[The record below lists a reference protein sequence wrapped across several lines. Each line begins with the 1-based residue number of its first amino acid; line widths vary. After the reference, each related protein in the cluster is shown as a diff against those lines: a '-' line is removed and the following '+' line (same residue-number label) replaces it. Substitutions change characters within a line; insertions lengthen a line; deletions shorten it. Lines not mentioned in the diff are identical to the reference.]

1 MAAQREG
8 PAGDRMRLAEL
19 IGALSVA
26 VDLGMSLPA
35 EAGLRSCVLAVE
47 LGSALGLDEAE
58 LTRTYYLALLRLV
71 GCTSTAHDEVAVLG
85 QQVGDLPGI
94 RTVDTRPLPFLAAIA
109 RTLAADQPP
118 LARAGRVA
126 SALGGMPRLANAT
139 AAHCEV
145 AERLAARLGLAEDL
159 QEALTQAFERWD
171 GQGRPRGLK
180 GEAIARSARLVSL
193 ASDVVAFHAL
203 GGVEAAVAMARE
215 RAGRKHDP
223 RAAERFCQTA
233 EQLVGSL
240 EGGSAW
246 ERVLAAEPGWRPSL
260 SDGEADRAIRAM
272 ADFADLKTPIFS
284 GHSSGVADLAV
295 GAAERCRL
303 SPSEVAAL
311 RRAAL
316 LHDLGRSAVSAVIW
330 EKAGLLSEGEW
341 ERVRLHPYYTE
352 RVLARSRALA
362 SVGTI
367 AVLHHERLDGSGYH
381 RGFPAQLQPPPAR
394 LLAAADVYHA
404 LREPRPHR
412 PARSGDQAAEELKRE
427 ARAGRLCPDA
437 VAGVLAAAG
446 HRVRPARR
454 EWPGGLSDREV
465 EVLRLLARGLSNR
478 QIAERLVVSERTVH
492 HHVEHVYDKIDVS
505 TRAGATL
512 FAMQHDLLAPAEE

>member
-1 MAAQREG
+1 MAAQRDAPGREG
-8 PAGDRMRLAEL
+8 IRLAEL

-47 LGSALGLDEAE
+47 LGGALGLDEPE

-71 GCTSTAHDEVAVLG
+71 GCTSTAHEEVSIFG
-85 QQVGDLPGI
+85 QELAGLPGI

-126 SALGGMPRLANAT
+126 GAVRGLPRMSRAT

-145 AERLAARLGLAEDL
+145 AERLAARLGLAADL
-159 QEALTQAFERWD
+159 QVALTHAFERWD
-171 GQGRPRGLK
+171 GQGRPCGLA
-180 GEAIARSARLVSL
+180 GEAIAISARLVSL
-193 ASDVVAFHAL
+193 ASDVVAFYEL
-203 GGVEAAVAMARE
+203 GGVEAAVAMARD
-215 RAGRKHDP
+215 RAGHKHDP
-223 RAAERFCQTA
+223 RAAERFCQMA
-233 EQLVGSL
+233 ERLVASL
-240 EGGSAW
+240 EGGSTW
-246 ERVLAAEPGWRPSL
+246 ERLLAAEPGPRPSL
-260 SDGEADRAIRAM
+260 AGAEADRAIRAL
-272 ADFADLKTPIFS
+272 ADFADLKTPFFS

-295 GAAERCRL
+295 AAAERCRL
-303 SPSEVAAL
+303 SSSEVGAL
-311 RRAAL
+311 GRAAL
-316 LHDLGRSAVSAVIW
+316 LHDLGRSAVSAAIW
-330 EKAGLLSEGEW
+330 DKPGPLSEGEW
-341 ERVRLHPYYTE
+341 ERVRLHPYWTE
-352 RVLARSRALA
+352 RVLSRSRALA
-362 SVGTI
+362 AVGTI

-412 PARSGDQAAEELKRE
+412 PAHSAEQAAEQLSRE

-446 HRVRPARR
+446 HRARPTRR
-454 EWPGGLSDREV
+454 EWPGGLSEREV
-465 EVLRLLARGLSNR
+465 EVLRLLARGLPNR

-492 HHVEHVYDKIDVS
+492 HHVEHIYDKIDVS

-512 FAMQHDLLAPAEE
+512 FAIQHDLLAPAEE